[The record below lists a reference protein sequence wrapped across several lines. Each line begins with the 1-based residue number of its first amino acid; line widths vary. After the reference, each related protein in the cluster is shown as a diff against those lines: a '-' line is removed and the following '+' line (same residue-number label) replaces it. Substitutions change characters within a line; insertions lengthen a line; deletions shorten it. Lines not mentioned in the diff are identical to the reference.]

1 MQAITRFDGVAELIL
16 NKLVDKKYYGTKSEA
31 IRAGVLEL
39 GLKWNL
45 SLEDENELVI
55 RKMRQMSVEVK
66 AGKKKTYTLEE
77 VAKEAGVKL

>member
-1 MQAITRFDGVAELIL
+1 MQAITRFDGAAETIL
-16 NKLVDKKYYGTKSEA
+16 NRLVDKKYYRTKSEA

-39 GLKWNL
+39 GLKWSL
-45 SLEDENELVI
+45 SPEDENELVI
-55 RKMRQMSVEVK
+55 RKMRQMSAEVK

>member
-55 RKMRQMSVEVK
+55 RKMRQMSAEVK

>member
-1 MQAITRFDGVAELIL
+1 MQAITRFDGATETIL
-16 NKLVDKKYYGTKSEA
+16 NKLVDKKYYRTKSEA

-45 SLEDENELVI
+45 SPEDENELVI
-55 RKMRQMSVEVK
+55 RKMRQMSAEVK